1 VSSYLLGVGYEPGDV
16 RLGVTRANLGSVA
29 AAALPVLLLCFH
41 FDPQTGRYTLAI
53 MKLLRLAGLITVVTI
68 AATLFLAFRREKG
81 RA

>member
-1 VSSYLLGVGYEPGDV
+1 
-16 RLGVTRANLGSVA
+16 
-29 AAALPVLLLCFH
+29 
-41 FDPQTGRYTLAI
+41 